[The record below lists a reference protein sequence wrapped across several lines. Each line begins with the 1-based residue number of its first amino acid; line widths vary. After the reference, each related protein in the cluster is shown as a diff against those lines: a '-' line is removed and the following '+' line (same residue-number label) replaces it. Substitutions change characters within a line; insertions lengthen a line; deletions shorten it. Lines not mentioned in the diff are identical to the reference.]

1 MSRSDAPGRASEL
14 FVFALLL
21 AAHLY
26 FLNEY
31 PNFPHPNTRSRLYLA
46 LAIAEQGSFRVD
58 AQVQRYGLVHD
69 MAKRGPHYYSDKP
82 PGASL
87 LLAPIAWLLRQGPL
101 SPSADPTPMLVA
113 LRVLGISLPAVGFW
127 VATRRI
133 WYRAAG
139 GPERGLALILAG
151 ALGTTFFVYSTH
163 LFNHVPAALLLFAAY
178 RVIRREEE
186 RSESAGPPP
195 GVGLRAALLA
205 GLLGAAGLAVDYSLA
220 LALLALFVYC
230 ALSRREARWSR
241 ACAFAAG
248 AAPPLLFLLVYN
260 AICFGSPFST
270 GFQYV
275 LDPRYA
281 DAYRSGLLGVQL
293 PDPRALLGLTLLP
306 KRGLAYL
313 SPMLLLAVWGWR
325 QQWRDERRALAAPLA
340 LVLGI
345 AGFASMAVDWQS
357 GWSVGSRYLVAAIP
371 FLLLGVAAALRR
383 APAGG
388 VVELCFRAGACVGI
402 ATIGLAAAT
411 FPHFPKEFSNPL
423 WQLALPLLRQGHL
436 NRNLLG
442 ASDAVAVLGPWAAL
456 LAAAIAFLAFRS
468 WRPGER
474 VELRGGLAA
483 LALAALVL
491 GGMVASAAP
500 GDGPYLQEAMRGVRL
515 RMGD

>member
-1 MSRSDAPGRASEL
+1 MSGPEAPGRASEL

-21 AAHLY
+21 AVHLY

-31 PNFPHPNTRSRLYLA
+31 PKFPHPNTRSRLYLA
-46 LAIAEQGSFRVD
+46 LALAEQGSFRID
-58 AQVQRYGLVHD
+58 AQVERYGLVLD
-69 MAKRGPHYYSDKP
+69 LARRGSHTYSDKP

-87 LLAPIAWLLRQGPL
+87 LLAPIAWLLRQGPIPL
-101 SPSADPTPMLVA
+101 SADPTPMLVA
-113 LRVLGISLPAVGFW
+113 LRVCGISLPALGFW
-127 VATRRI
+127 YATRRI

-139 GPERGLALILAG
+139 GAERGLALLLAG
-151 ALGTTFFVYSTH
+151 ALGTTFFVYSTL
-163 LFNHVPAALLLFAAY
+163 LFNHVPAALMLFAAY

-186 RSESAGPPP
+186 RAESAGLQP
-195 GVGLRAALLA
+195 GRGLRQALFA
-205 GLLGAAGLAVDYSLA
+205 GLLGAASLAVDYSLA
-220 LALLALFVYC
+220 LALLALFGTCV
-230 ALSRREARWSR
+230 LSRREARWRR
-241 ACAFAAG
+241 AFAFAAG
-248 AAPPLLFLLVYN
+248 AAPPLLFLLSYN

-275 LDPRYA
+275 IDPRYA
-281 DAYRSGLLGVQL
+281 GAYRSGLLGVQL

-325 QQWRDERRALAAPLA
+325 QQWREERRALAVPLA

-383 APAGG
+383 APTGG
-388 VVELCFRAGACVGI
+388 AVELYFRASACVGI

-411 FPHFPKEFSNPL
+411 FPHFPREFPNPL
-423 WQLALPLLRQGHL
+423 WQLALPLLAQGQL

-442 ASDAVAVLGPWAAL
+442 VSGSGEVLGPWAAL
-456 LAAAIAFLAFRS
+456 LAAALCFLAFRS
-468 WRPGER
+468 WRPGAR
-474 VELRGGLAA
+474 FELRRGVAA

-491 GGMVASAAP
+491 GAMYASSAP
-500 GDGPYLQEAMRGVRL
+500 GDGPYLQESLRGVRT
-515 RMGD
+515 RMGY